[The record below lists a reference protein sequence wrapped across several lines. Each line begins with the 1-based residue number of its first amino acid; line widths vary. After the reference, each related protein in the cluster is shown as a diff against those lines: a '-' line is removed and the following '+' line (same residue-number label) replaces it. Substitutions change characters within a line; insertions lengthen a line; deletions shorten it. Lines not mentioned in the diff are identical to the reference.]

1 MLLTDY
7 LDRARDYSALGSDN
21 KLSFVLEV
29 SQPSVSLWR
38 RGLAIPT
45 PAKMVKLAKLA
56 GISPEVALLH
66 RASWQADDQ
75 VSRAVMSRLIASWME
90 APGDNALTGARSLG
104 AAASPAP
111 SKIARLRYIMEK
123 IAHGMAWLY
132 SALAPDASQGPGLNL
147 SFAS

>member
-7 LDRARDYSALGSDN
+7 IERAKAVSGIVSDRQLSIAL
-21 KLSFVLEV
+21 EI
-29 SQPSVSLWR
+29 SQPTISIYR
-38 RGLAIPT
+38 RGLCIPT
-45 PAKMVKLAKLA
+45 PAKMVKLAQLA

-111 SKIARLRYIMEK
+111 SKIARIRYIMERT
-123 IAHGMAWLY
+123 A
-132 SALAPDASQGPGLNL
+132 ALVGRVFIGLDAAPSQRQTVHL
-147 SFAS
+147 STV

>member
-7 LDRARDYSALGSDN
+7 IERAKAVSGIVSDRQLSIAL
-21 KLSFVLEV
+21 EI
-29 SQPSVSLWR
+29 SQPTISIYR
-38 RGLAIPT
+38 RGLCIPT
-45 PAKMVKLAKLA
+45 PAKMVKLAQLA
-56 GISPEVALLH
+56 GVSPEVALLH

-111 SKIARLRYIMEK
+111 SKIARIRYIMERTASLVARVF
-123 IAHGMAWLY
+123 IGLDA
-132 SALAPDASQGPGLNL
+132 APAQRQTVHL
-147 SFAS
+147 STV

>member
-7 LDRARDYSALGSDN
+7 LDRARIHSGLGSDN

-45 PAKMVKLAKLA
+45 PAKMVKLAGLA
-56 GISPEVALLH
+56 GVSPEVALLH

-75 VSRAVMSRLIASWME
+75 VSRAVMSRLISSWME
-90 APGDNALTGARSLG
+90 APSDNTLTGAKSLG
-104 AAASPAP
+104 AAAAP
-111 SKIARLRYIMEK
+111 SVPKAARLRYIMERT
-123 IAHGMAWLY
+123 A
-132 SALAPDASQGPGLNL
+132 ALVARVFIGLGEPATQRQRFTLSPG
-147 SFAS
+147 

>member
-7 LDRARDYSALGSDN
+7 IERAKAVSGIVSDRQLSIAL
-21 KLSFVLEV
+21 EI
-29 SQPSVSLWR
+29 SQPTISIYR
-38 RGLAIPT
+38 RGLCIPT
-45 PAKMVKLAKLA
+45 PAKMVKLAQLA
-56 GISPEVALLH
+56 GVSPEVALLH

-111 SKIARLRYIMEK
+111 SKIARIRYIMERT
-123 IAHGMAWLY
+123 IALI
-132 SALAPDASQGPGLNL
+132 APVFIGLDAAPSQRQTVHL
-147 SFAS
+147 STV

>member
-7 LDRARDYSALGSDN
+7 LDRARDYSGLGSDN

-111 SKIARLRYIMEK
+111 SKIARLRYIMERT
-123 IAHGMAWLY
+123 IALI
-132 SALAPDASQGPGLNL
+132 APVFMGLGEPASQGQTLIFAPG
-147 SFAS
+147 

>member
-7 LDRARDYSALGSDN
+7 IERAKAVSGIVSDRQLSIAL
-21 KLSFVLEV
+21 EI
-29 SQPSVSLWR
+29 SQPTISIYR
-38 RGLAIPT
+38 RGLCIPT

-111 SKIARLRYIMEK
+111 SKIARLRYIMERT
-123 IAHGMAWLY
+123 A
-132 SALAPDASQGPGLNL
+132 ALVARFVNGLGHNATQRQPVNL
-147 SFAS
+147 SFV

>member
-7 LDRARDYSALGSDN
+7 LDRARIHSGLGSDN

-45 PAKMVKLAKLA
+45 PAKMVKLAQLA
-56 GISPEVALLH
+56 GVSPEVALLH

-75 VSRAVMSRLIASWME
+75 VSRAVMSRLISSWME
-90 APGDNALTGARSLG
+90 APGDSALTGAKSLG
-104 AAASPAP
+104 AAAAPAVP
-111 SKIARLRYIMEK
+111 KAARLRYIMEK
-123 IAHGMAWLY
+123 LAHGMACLCN
-132 SALAPDASQGPGLNL
+132 ALAPEASQGPGPNL
-147 SFAS
+147 SFA

>member
-7 LDRARDYSALGSDN
+7 MDRARAHSGITSDN
-21 KLSFVLEV
+21 RLSDALET
-29 SQPSVSLWR
+29 SQQTISTYR
-38 RGLAIPT
+38 RGLAIPS

-90 APGDNALTGARSLG
+90 APGDNALSGARSLG

-111 SKIARLRYIMEK
+111 SKIARIRYIMERT
-123 IAHGMAWLY
+123 A
-132 SALAPDASQGPGLNL
+132 ALVGRVFIGLDAAPAQRQTVDL
-147 SFAS
+147 STV

>member
-7 LDRARDYSALGSDN
+7 LDRARIHSGLGSDN

-45 PAKMVKLAKLA
+45 PAKMVKLAQLA
-56 GISPEVALLH
+56 GVSPEVALLH

-75 VSRAVMSRLIASWME
+75 VSRAVMSRLISSWME
-90 APGDNALTGARSLG
+90 APGDSALTGAKSLG
-104 AAASPAP
+104 AAAAPAVP
-111 SKIARLRYIMEK
+111 KAARLRYIMERT
-123 IAHGMAWLY
+123 A
-132 SALAPDASQGPGLNL
+132 ALVARFVNGLGHNATQRQPVNL
-147 SFAS
+147 SFV

>member
-7 LDRARDYSALGSDN
+7 IERAKAVSGIVSDRQLSIAL
-21 KLSFVLEV
+21 EI
-29 SQPSVSLWR
+29 SQPTISIYR
-38 RGLAIPT
+38 RGLCIPT
-45 PAKMVKLAKLA
+45 PAKMVKLAQLA
-56 GISPEVALLH
+56 GVSPEVALLH

-111 SKIARLRYIMEK
+111 SKIARLRYIMERT
-123 IAHGMAWLY
+123 A
-132 SALAPDASQGPGLNL
+132 ALVSSVISGL
-147 SFAS
+147 SPAATECKPEEIYG